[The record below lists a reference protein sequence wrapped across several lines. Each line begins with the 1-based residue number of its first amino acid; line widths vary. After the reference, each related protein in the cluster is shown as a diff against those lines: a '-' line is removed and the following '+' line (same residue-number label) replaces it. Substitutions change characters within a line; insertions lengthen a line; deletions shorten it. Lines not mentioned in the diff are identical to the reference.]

1 MANYVFYDFET
12 SSSNINWGQIIQI
25 GAILTNDNLDE
36 LDRFDARCRLNPGI
50 IPECS
55 ALLVNK
61 TSPAMLKQSNLS
73 HYEMVRQFVETLK
86 RWGKATFVGY
96 NSIEFD
102 ENFLRST
109 LFQTLEYPYITSTN
123 GNNRGDVLGLSRA
136 ANFYYPN
143 TLQNPI
149 NEKGNAVY
157 KLDQMAP
164 LNGIEHGDAHN
175 AIGDVVATLGIAKI
189 ISKKAPNVWKAS
201 HLTLDKNNTL
211 EIIKNEKLFCTNEYF
226 YGKSRPYV
234 QSFVCEHPVYAWP
247 LTFDLKHD
255 PSQYVD
261 LSLNELVA
269 AMKKQP
275 KFIRTVRH
283 NKHPILM
290 NSSYLEKFDDY
301 KLIGKNKLEERAKQ
315 IKENKQFAEKVSEI
329 KSIEVQEKK
338 QFKSQEDIYPEESI
352 YESFPPAEDNKIM
365 PQFHSAPWNEKLSIL
380 SKFKDKRF
388 QYFGKKLLYM
398 EKPEMLSKSDY
409 KMIHKDV
416 AKKLLSTSNEKW
428 NTIPRTYSEID
439 TLRAKYEREDQPE
452 KLKIIDS
459 INAYVEELEKYYLSA

>member
-149 NEKGNAVY
+149 NEKGNGRRVST
-157 KLDQMAP
+157 
-164 LNGIEHGDAHN
+164 
-175 AIGDVVATLGIAKI
+175 IG
-189 ISKKAPNVWKAS
+189 
-201 HLTLDKNNTL
+201 
-211 EIIKNEKLFCTNEYF
+211 
-226 YGKSRPYV
+226 
-234 QSFVCEHPVYAWP
+234 
-247 LTFDLKHD
+247 
-255 PSQYVD
+255 
-261 LSLNELVA
+261 
-269 AMKKQP
+269 
-275 KFIRTVRH
+275 
-283 NKHPILM
+283 
-290 NSSYLEKFDDY
+290 
-301 KLIGKNKLEERAKQ
+301 
-315 IKENKQFAEKVSEI
+315 
-329 KSIEVQEKK
+329 
-338 QFKSQEDIYPEESI
+338 
-352 YESFPPAEDNKIM
+352 
-365 PQFHSAPWNEKLSIL
+365 
-380 SKFKDKRF
+380 
-388 QYFGKKLLYM
+388 
-398 EKPEMLSKSDY
+398 
-409 KMIHKDV
+409 
-416 AKKLLSTSNEKW
+416 
-428 NTIPRTYSEID
+428 
-439 TLRAKYEREDQPE
+439 
-452 KLKIIDS
+452 
-459 INAYVEELEKYYLSA
+459 